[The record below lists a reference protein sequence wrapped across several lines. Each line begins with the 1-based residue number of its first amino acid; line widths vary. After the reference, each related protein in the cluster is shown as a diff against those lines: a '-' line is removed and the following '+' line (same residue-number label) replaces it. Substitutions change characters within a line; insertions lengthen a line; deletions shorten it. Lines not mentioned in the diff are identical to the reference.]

1 MGKGLSA
8 VAEAA
13 PASETLPTAKL
24 HALAA
29 ALDLAGLTLVS
40 LEALFWVPAEAA
52 DRRVL
57 LLTVAVV
64 PIALVVFA
72 MMPRRSGFLPERDV
86 ARRSLMVYASLG
98 VPLLVTLLTLLLV
111 GMSRSYDSFAGFAL
125 LLAADGGRNLWE
137 SLRLQFGKRR

>member
-1 MGKGLSA
+1 M
-8 VAEAA
+8 AEST
-13 PASETLPTAKL
+13 PAGETLSTAKL
-24 HALAA
+24 HALAT
-29 ALDLAGLTLVS
+29 ALDLAGLALVS

-57 LLTVAVV
+57 LLTIAVV
-64 PIALVVFA
+64 PIALIVFA
-72 MMPRRSGFLPERDV
+72 LMPRRSGFLPERAV

-111 GMSRSYDSFAGFAL
+111 GMSRSFDSFAGFAL

-137 SLRLQFGKRR
+137 SLRLQLGKRR

>member
-1 MGKGLSA
+1 MTESA
-8 VAEAA
+8 PVNEAF
-13 PASETLPTAKL
+13 STAKL

-29 ALDLAGLTLVS
+29 ALDLVGLALVS

-57 LLTVAVV
+57 LLTAAVV
-64 PIALVVFA
+64 PVALVVFA
-72 MMPRRSGFLPERDV
+72 VMPRRSGFLPEREV

-98 VPLLVTLLTLLLV
+98 VPVLVSLLTLLLV
-111 GMSRSYDSFAGFAL
+111 GMSRSFDSFAGFAL